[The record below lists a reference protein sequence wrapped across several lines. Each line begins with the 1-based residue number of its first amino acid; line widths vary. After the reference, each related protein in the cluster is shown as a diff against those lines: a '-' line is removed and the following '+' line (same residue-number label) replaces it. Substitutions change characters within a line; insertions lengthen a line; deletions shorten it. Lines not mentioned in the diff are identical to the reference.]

1 MFQTK
6 KGKFWSNEKRS
17 GPLYDFD
24 NPIEQKKI
32 QALSRSLGVCRSTYT
47 QGSSGL
53 S

>member
-6 KGKFWSNEKRS
+6 KGKFLSNEKRS

-53 S
+53 R